1 MKYRIL
7 LLLLF
12 FITSFNK
19 NLFSETQQIND
30 NTLSTT
36 KQIKAI
42 LEDDIYPNSSNSRRI
57 VLVVEEDVQ
66 NDSLNKVLIP
76 KYTRLICQQNEVKR
90 LNDLDIIFA
99 SCNKIFLPLGKSIDF
114 KGNVF
119 SNDLKAGMSTKKNV
133 RIPKGTKVIVKAE
146 YEMTFD

>member
-99 SCNKIFLPLGKSIDF
+99 SCNTIFLPLGKSIDF